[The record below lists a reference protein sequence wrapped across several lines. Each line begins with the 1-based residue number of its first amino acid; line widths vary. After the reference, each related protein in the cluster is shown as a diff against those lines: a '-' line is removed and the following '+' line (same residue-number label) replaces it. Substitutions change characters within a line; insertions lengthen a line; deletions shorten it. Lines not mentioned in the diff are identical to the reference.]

1 VQEAPVPQHF
11 LEFTQLT
18 ISARS
23 MSLRLG
29 NAVKKPCTRTLS
41 RKFWQQKNF
50 RYHSVGVS
58 SALAKTELPGESLS
72 ADSDLTPLVAMVNLG
87 SR

>member
-1 VQEAPVPQHF
+1 LSIVQEAPVLQHF

-18 ISARS
+18 IGAQS
-23 MSLRLG
+23 MSLRLS
-29 NAVKKPCTRTLS
+29 NAVKKPCARTLS

-50 RYHSVGVS
+50 RCHGVRVA

-72 ADSDLTPLVAMVNLG
+72 TDSD
-87 SR
+87 SRFSSRW